1 MSTPR
6 HAADDARR
14 RPGRP
19 VSKEKQNAL
28 LEAAIAEFQ
37 KHGYEGASIDAI
49 AAAAGISKRTLYN
62 HFPSKEALFR
72 SLVEE
77 MGHRVRLFSELEYRP
92 DVPLRD
98 QLSRYAHGSARLI
111 QDKET
116 LALFR
121 AILAQHVRTPALVA
135 GVMKRQWDDEYG
147 FTDWVAAACRD
158 GKLRAKSPE
167 RAAHHFASLIK
178 GAAVWPVVF
187 RRGSIKASE
196 IEAAIEEAIE
206 MFLRYY
212 AIRP

>member
-1 MSTPR
+1 MST
-6 HAADDARR
+6 ADQVTAPERR

-19 VSKEKQNAL
+19 VSKEKQSAL

-49 AAAAGISKRTLYN
+49 AAEAGISKRTLYN

-77 MGHRVRLFSELEYRP
+77 MGHRVRLFSELEYRRA
-92 DVPLRD
+92 VPLRD
-98 QLSRYAHGSARLI
+98 QLQRYAHASARLI
-111 QDKET
+111 QDKKT

-121 AILAQHVRTPALVA
+121 AILAEHVRTPALVA
-135 GVMKRQWDDEYG
+135 SVMKRQWDEEYG
-147 FTDWVAAACRD
+147 FAAWVAAACRD
-158 GKLRAKSPE
+158 GKLRTKSPE

-187 RRGSIKASE
+187 RRGSIKRSE
-196 IEAAIEEAIE
+196 IETAIEEAIE

-212 AIRP
+212 SVEP

>member
-1 MSTPR
+1 MSTQSLTS
-6 HAADDARR
+6 AQNRR

-19 VSKEKQNAL
+19 VSREKQSAL

-37 KHGYEGASIDAI
+37 KHGYEGASTDAI

-77 MGHRVRLFSELEYRP
+77 MGQRVRLFSQLEYRQ
-92 DVPLRD
+92 DIPLRD

-111 QDKET
+111 RDKKT

-135 GVMKRQWDDEYG
+135 GLMKRQWDEEYG
-147 FTDWVAAACRD
+147 FANWVAAAIRD

-187 RRGSIKASE
+187 GRGSIKSRE
-196 IEAAIEEAIE
+196 IETAIEEAIE
-206 MFLRYY
+206 MFLSYY
-212 AIRP
+212 APRP